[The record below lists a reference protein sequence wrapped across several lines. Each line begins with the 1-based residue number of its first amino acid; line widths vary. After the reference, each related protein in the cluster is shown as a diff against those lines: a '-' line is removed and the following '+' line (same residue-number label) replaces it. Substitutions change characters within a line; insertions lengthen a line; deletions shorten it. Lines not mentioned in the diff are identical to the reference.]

1 MLLCFFVCFPTN
13 FQNVSGAHSTHVC
26 IPPPR
31 PWYRSSSLWRAGKTV
46 ENFFN
51 MIESRLTIKM
61 RCTQKRRERWNYRI
75 KIVNLRERLNQPW
88 NLSWGFHSNI
98 TNVTLWTLINF
109 TSCCCIFL
117 WGSTFGTFL
126 EFWTFLHFFA
136 TLCPFC
142 VSGQFSLHSEIVS

>member
-13 FQNVSGAHSTHVC
+13 FRNVSEAHSTHVC

-31 PWYRSSSLWRAGKTV
+31 PWYRSSSLRRAGKTV

-51 MIESRLTIKM
+51 MIESRLTIKI

-75 KIVNLRERLNQPW
+75 KIVNLRREEIKSTVKSFMGFSLEYHQCYALDINQLYFMLLH
-88 NLSWGFHSNI
+88 LSLG
-98 TNVTLWTLINF
+98 IN
-109 TSCCCIFL
+109 
-117 WGSTFGTFL
+117 
-126 EFWTFLHFFA
+126 FWTFLEWFSPSFFA

-142 VSGQFSLHSEIVS
+142 VLGQFSLHSENVS